1 MWGDFSKA
9 GRAELMLQYYDAEKQ
24 CILTRES
31 RIINIGSYAD
41 IFNNMGMSKI
51 DFKEDLL

>member
-9 GRAELMLQYYDAEKQ
+9 GRAELMLR
-24 CILTRES
+24 ILTRES

-41 IFNNMGMSKI
+41 IFNNMGMSKM